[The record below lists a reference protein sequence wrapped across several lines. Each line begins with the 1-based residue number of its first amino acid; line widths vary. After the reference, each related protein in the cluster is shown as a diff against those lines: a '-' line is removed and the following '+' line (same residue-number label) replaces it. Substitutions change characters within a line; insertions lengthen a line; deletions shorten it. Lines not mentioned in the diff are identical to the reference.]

1 MPWPPILKRLLEGIL
16 SIGASPSESESR
28 RSGRRVFMLA
38 FILAT
43 LLSIPAVIARFD
55 AGYTWVGVVD
65 LVTLAIPVLLLGVIA
80 IRPTSYV
87 AILHVMFVVIVAGPV
102 IDTAMFGGLLPSGLL
117 VIFGLDVALGA
128 LLAIGL
134 TAGLVWFGLFL
145 LSVVYA
151 LAIPH
156 WVDPIYTLN
165 DPTGNAAFNLIATG
179 IVTMAVMIYFIRQ
192 RDRYQQRSDDL
203 LHAILPDQIVARL
216 KDEPGTIAEDVSSA
230 SVLFAD
236 VVDFTPM
243 SATMS
248 AAGLVGMLDELF
260 TIFDGFVT
268 ELGLEKIKTVG
279 DAYMVAAGV
288 PESRPD
294 HARAIAELALR
305 IRDHVAMNPVDG
317 HRLSLRIGI
326 SSGPLTAG
334 IIGPHKF
341 PYDLW

>member
-216 KDEPGTIAEDVSSA
+216 KDEPELDRGGRVIGVRAVRGRGRLHADVS
-230 SVLFAD
+230 
-236 VVDFTPM
+236 
-243 SATMS
+243 
-248 AAGLVGMLDELF
+248 
-260 TIFDGFVT
+260 
-268 ELGLEKIKTVG
+268 
-279 DAYMVAAGV
+279 
-288 PESRPD
+288 
-294 HARAIAELALR
+294 H
-305 IRDHVAMNPVDG
+305 HVAGRARRDARRAL
-317 HRLSLRIGI
+317 HRLRWLR
-326 SSGPLTAG
+326 
-334 IIGPHKF
+334 
-341 PYDLW
+341 D

>member
-65 LVTLAIPVLLLGVIA
+65 LATLAIPVLLLGVIA

-192 RDRYQQRSDDL
+192 RDRFHGSRTSRARSRRTC
-203 LHAILPDQIVARL
+203 HRRPCC
-216 KDEPGTIAEDVSSA
+216 
-230 SVLFAD
+230 
-236 VVDFTPM
+236 
-243 SATMS
+243 
-248 AAGLVGMLDELF
+248 
-260 TIFDGFVT
+260 
-268 ELGLEKIKTVG
+268 
-279 DAYMVAAGV
+279 
-288 PESRPD
+288 SRTWSTSRRCQPPC
-294 HARAIAELALR
+294 RR
-305 IRDHVAMNPVDG
+305 P
-317 HRLSLRIGI
+317 S
-326 SSGPLTAG
+326 SSGCSTSSSPSSMAS
-334 IIGPHKF
+334 
-341 PYDLW
+341 